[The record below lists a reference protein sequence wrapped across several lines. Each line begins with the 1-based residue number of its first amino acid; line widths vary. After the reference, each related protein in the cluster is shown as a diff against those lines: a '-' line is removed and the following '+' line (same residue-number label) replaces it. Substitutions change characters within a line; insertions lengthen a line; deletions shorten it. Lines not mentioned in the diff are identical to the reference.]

1 VRVAC
6 FSVAA
11 MDHFIQLDRHLVGG
25 NALNQAV
32 RFRQMGHD
40 SAFVGALGT
49 DPAGDQIADLLAAY
63 SIDVSHTHRV
73 SGRTATNQ
81 IVNDDAGERYG
92 IEGAW
97 EGGVY
102 EQYRLTPSDWAFM
115 EGFDV
120 WTTHANGPS
129 YADALERKN
138 ERQFMAVD
146 FLHLQDYT
154 LLERSLST
162 GVEVAYFGGTV
173 DMVEDLAR
181 VARAYP
187 CGVIVLTL
195 GKDGSIAFQGDRSF
209 TQEALPVVKV
219 VDTTGCGDAFQAG
232 FTATYYRMRDLRA
245 SLLAGAELGRETALQ
260 HGATP
265 WPSND
270 CGAEEH
276 HE

>member
-1 VRVAC
+1 MRVAC

-11 MDHFIQLDRHLVGG
+11 MDHFIQRDQHLVGG

-32 RFRQMGHD
+32 RFRYMDHH

-97 EGGVY
+97 DGGVY
-102 EQYRLTPSDWAFM
+102 EQYRLTPSDWAFL

-120 WTTHANGPS
+120 WATHANGPS

-146 FLHLQDYT
+146 FLHLQDYA
-154 LLERSLST
+154 LLEKSLST
-162 GVEVAYFGGTV
+162 AVEVAYFGGTV
-173 DMVEDLAR
+173 DMAEDLAPI
-181 VARAYP
+181 ARANP
-187 CGVIVLTL
+187 RGVIVLTL
-195 GKDGSIAFQGDRSF
+195 GKDGSIAFHGDRSF
-209 TQEALPVVKV
+209 TQEALPVDRV

-232 FTATYYRMRDLRA
+232 FTATYYSTRDIHA
-245 SLLAGAELGRETALQ
+245 SLLAGAELGRETVL
-260 HGATP
+260 HYGATP
-265 WPSND
+265 WPSTD
-270 CGAEEH
+270 CQ
-276 HE
+276 